1 MSMLI
6 EGKLVK
12 CFSYGTLLLISC
24 LIWQVKLLLGH
35 SLYTNKNA
43 SKIFGQ
49 VPQWSLFTQTFNHS
63 FIKLSLSPCY
73 EPEIV
78 LGIESLSL
86 GNS

>member
-49 VPQWSLFTQTFNHS
+49 VPQ
-63 FIKLSLSPCY
+63 
-73 EPEIV
+73 
-78 LGIESLSL
+78 
-86 GNS
+86 